1 MHTEGAVNH
10 ESDVKHVLDG
20 RVPALGIDLGGTKI
34 AAAMSDG
41 KSLVSDVVS
50 LNTGSSSEEI
60 LNQLVGIIEDFQ
72 KTNVFAGVGLC
83 TAGVVHPGSGDV
95 IGSAPNIPGWEGT
108 QVRRILESR
117 TMVRVHIENDANAA
131 AYAEWKVGNFGEA
144 PCMVFITLGTGVG
157 GGIILNGA
165 IHRGMNYAAGEV
177 GHFRIT
183 MENKRI
189 CSCGLFDCWEEYGSG
204 RGMVATAKEL
214 LQGVTEEQCNL
225 AGKIGNITTRD
236 IVSAAET
243 GDIIATRV
251 IEKWHE
257 HICAGLAVIGPILN
271 PSAFVLGGGL
281 CEFVNL
287 ETLTEL
293 FKEKTIK
300 DVYTGIIITK
310 SQLGKYAGLIGA
322 ANLVL
327 GEIAVESTKLS

>member
-1 MHTEGAVNH
+1 MITEDSVNQ
-10 ESDVKHVLDG
+10 ETDVNRLLEG

-41 KSLVSDVVS
+41 KTLVSDIVS
-50 LNTGSSSEEI
+50 LHTGSSAQEI
-60 LNQLVGIIEDFQ
+60 LDQLVGIVEKFQ
-72 KTNVFAGVGLC
+72 KTHVFAGVGLC

-108 QVRRILESR
+108 AVRRILETR

-144 PCMVFITLGTGVG
+144 PCMVFVTLGTGVG
-157 GGIILNGA
+157 GGVILNGA
-165 IHRGMNYAAGEV
+165 IHRGMNFAAGEV

-189 CSCGLFDCWEEYGSG
+189 CTCGLFDCWEEYGSG
-204 RGMVATAKEL
+204 RGMVATAREML
-214 LQGVTEEQCNL
+214 HGITVEQCELVGKL
-225 AGKIGNITTRD
+225 ATLSTRD
-236 IVSAAET
+236 IVSAAQAE
-243 GDIIATRV
+243 DIIATRV
-251 IEKWHE
+251 MEKWHE
-257 HICAGLAVIGPILN
+257 HLCAGLAVIGPILN
-271 PSAFVLGGGL
+271 PNAFVLGGGL
-281 CEFVNL
+281 SEFVNL
-287 ETLTEL
+287 ETLNEL
-293 FKEKTIK
+293 FRERTIK

-327 GEIAVESTKLS
+327 GEIALESSK